1 MFKLRNYLSI
11 KNKNRILSE
20 ILYMWINTINYKLS
34 KKITGIIFLLDFKK
48 IILLMISEINF
59 LKIVQKILWK
69 PDLNNI

>member
-1 MFKLRNYLSI
+1 
-11 KNKNRILSE
+11 
-20 ILYMWINTINYKLS
+20 MWINTINYKLS

>member
-1 MFKLRNYLSI
+1 MFKLLNYLSI